1 MNIIHE
7 SRLDVKYN
15 LVVYL
20 YYLDEIVKFS

>member
-20 YYLDEIVKFS
+20 YYLDEIVKLS